1 MADEPTGNLDTKT
14 GKAIMELLRDLN
26 KARGK
31 TIIMVTHDPN
41 IARYAD
47 RTIQI
52 VDGKIKPED
61 QDSVPGPENTGTSSP
76 EGQAAG

>member
-26 KARGK
+26 KTRGK

-47 RTIQI
+47 RTIRI

-61 QDSVPGPENTGTSSP
+61 QDSLPGPENPGISPP
-76 EGQAAG
+76 EGEAAG